1 MRRTDREVK
10 DAVKIDEI
18 IEKCD
23 CCRVGFCDDGEVY
36 IVPMNFGY
44 EATDGGYRF
53 YFHGAKSGRKMDI
66 VRKNPKVGFELDT
79 NYSLKRGDIACNFSA
94 FYQSV
99 IGNGVICEVE
109 DDEEKRRALELI
121 FARTVGGHFIPV
133 FDEDKLNAVA
143 VLRLD
148 VQKLSGKEHSDID

>member
-1 MRRTDREVK
+1 MRRADREVK
-10 DAVKIDEI
+10 DDVRIAEI
-18 IEKCD
+18 IDKCD

-44 EATDGGYRF
+44 EATECGYRF
-53 YFHGAKSGRKMDI
+53 YFHGAKNGRKMDI

-79 NYSLKRGDIACNFSA
+79 NYSLKRGDIACNFST

-109 DDEEKRRALELI
+109 DNEEKKHALELI
-121 FARTVGGHFIPV
+121 FEHAVGGNFFPV
-133 FDEDKLNAVA
+133 FDDEKLNAVA

-148 VQKLSGKEHSDID
+148 VEKISCKEHSDV